1 MGNCKNE
8 FDKPF
13 FKHYKFSEPGTGN
26 VRQRVH
32 FKYAAPCEDSMNF
45 YEKTLDV
52 LAVKVQKE
60 AGCSGRE
67 VKLGICKSARSK
79 LSLNCQQQVT
89 LEVIVT
95 VSTCFCLDNL
105 YN

>member
-89 LEVIVT
+89 LEVVVT
-95 VSTCFCLDNL
+95 VGSMFLFR
-105 YN
+105 